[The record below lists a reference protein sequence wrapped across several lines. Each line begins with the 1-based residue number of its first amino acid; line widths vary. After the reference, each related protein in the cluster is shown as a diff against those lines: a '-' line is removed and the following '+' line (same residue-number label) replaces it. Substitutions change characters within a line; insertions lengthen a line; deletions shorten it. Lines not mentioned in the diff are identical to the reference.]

1 MRSRTTFFAPDD
13 TALFFLKTLL
23 LSFWVGLDLIALL
36 IAALSAESRFM
47 HGGLVASVVCA
58 ILSCGT
64 GCAIYMCLFV
74 RPRAAGSTT
83 DSTINIKKHL
93 AASTVAPTVQKSRA
107 FIVSGLI
114 GASLLV
120 TAPVVYSTLLKDGGE
135 SINHIDPDMAVITR
149 KCAQIAS
156 LEQKLFQ
163 SNEKNVMADCL
174 IEYGQ
179 RLS

>member
-1 MRSRTTFFAPDD
+1 
-13 TALFFLKTLL
+13 
-23 LSFWVGLDLIALL
+23 
-36 IAALSAESRFM
+36 
-47 HGGLVASVVCA
+47 
-58 ILSCGT
+58 
-64 GCAIYMCLFV
+64 MCLFV